1 MLIER
6 AALTNK
12 RILEAEA
19 ADAPDDVNDTEP
31 GVRTYGSLIAWNTA
45 DQLAAL
51 GILHI
56 ILALILVSGRVI
68 SDSACAILSLTP
80 FYSLPIREEAS

>member
-19 ADAPDDVNDTEP
+19 ADAPDDNNDP

-45 DQLAAL
+45 DQLVAL
-51 GILHI
+51 GISHV
-56 ILALILVSGRVI
+56 ILAFILMSGRVI
-68 SDSACAILSLTP
+68 SDSASAILTQKKLN
-80 FYSLPIREEAS
+80 